1 MISLQSII
9 GLAVLVLS
17 IGMIIVFSTMKR
29 FQTPGYLRS
38 IPAFQQ
44 LRRALGLAVENG
56 KRLHVTLGNASISN
70 ANNTSAL
77 AGLSTLER
85 VAQMSIISDRPPLAT
100 SGDGTLAILSQD
112 TLRAAYRTGNALEQ
126 YDPDQGRLGGITPF
140 SYIAGTLPVVHNKEI
155 SAHIL
160 VGNFGPEVAF
170 LSEAANQEEA
180 FCLAAS
186 DSLPAQAVLFAS
198 AQEPLIGEE
207 LYAIPA
213 YLQAGPAHQASIRA
227 QDILRWILVAALLGG
242 VILEIVGGL
251 LRIKLI

>member
-1 MISLQSII
+1 MNLQSII
-9 GLAVLVLS
+9 GLAVLVVTV
-17 IGMIIVFSTMKR
+17 GMIIVFSSLKR
-29 FQTPGYLRS
+29 WRRPDYLRT

-56 KRLHVTLGNASISN
+56 KRLHVTLGNASIIN
-70 ANNTSAL
+70 ENNTSAL
-77 AGLSTLER
+77 VGLSTLER

-100 SGDGTLAILSQD
+100 SGNGTLAILSQD

-126 YDPDQGRLGGITPF
+126 YDPDQARLGGITPF

-155 SAHIL
+155 AAHIL

-170 LSEAANQEEA
+170 LSEAANHEGA
-180 FCLAAS
+180 FNLAAS

-227 QDILRWILVAALLGG
+227 QDILRWVLVVALIGG
-242 VILEIVGGL
+242 AILEIVGGIL
-251 LRIKLI
+251 GIKLI